1 MKKFFIFCM
10 VALVAMCGLNSCSD
24 DCDHDFI
31 EYDYNKD
38 LVGTWTY
45 IAENGQAEAM
55 VIEEDASFT
64 ITGISGNGSMYEE
77 KGTIKVVNNKVTLA
91 YEGGDEF
98 DGRLELVAGKT
109 LSIVFNKEYDVC
121 LTYDYCPNDLSD
133 EILGMWVCNET
144 PTPVDNDMLIIN
156 YKANGTTLFSGYFYE
171 ARDFWVNAEGNYKV
185 IGDLLFHM
193 QPDHALETGVA
204 PYSAMKLIY
213 VPNANLYGDM
223 MYLLANARVGEN
235 YVPATTTWLR
245 VKQHLDLPG
254 TKYDYSSVYISNAKG
269 SDFTIM
275 DYTFDASMVDG
286 SRLDGMLKHLLFCV
300 EFPTARTI
308 KYRYR
313 YNDNDVSFEA
323 PIDVDGNKVTIDMSV
338 INSAY
343 RKVEMYMFQD
353 ADNSQLHMY
362 MPTAG
367 FINCF
372 ANIQLTA
379 LNAEGKIDLNDDA
392 AVEKVFADLDAC
404 VESINLSLVM
414 KARK

>member
-1 MKKFFIFCM
+1 MKIFKFVM

-109 LSIVFNKEYDVC
+109 LSIVFNKKYDVC

-156 YKANGTTLFSGYFYE
+156 YKADGTTLFSGYFYE

-362 MPTAG
+362 MPTSG
-367 FINCF
+367 FINYF

-392 AVEKVFADLDAC
+392 AVEKVFADLNAC